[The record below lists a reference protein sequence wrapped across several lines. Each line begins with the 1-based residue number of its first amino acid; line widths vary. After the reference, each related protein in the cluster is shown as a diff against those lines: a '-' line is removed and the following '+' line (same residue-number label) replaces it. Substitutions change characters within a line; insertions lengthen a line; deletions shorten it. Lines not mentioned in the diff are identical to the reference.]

1 MTDLRESS
9 TAAQP
14 IPHETLPAL
23 FERQAAATPDAV
35 AVLSCAGEEL
45 TYRQLDER
53 TSRLARLL
61 VAHGLVRESIVAVA
75 LRRSPEYVIAVLAIL
90 KAGGVYLPVDPE
102 YPVSRLEFMLRDAA
116 PAVVVTDTAS
126 GGRLPRTGVPRIV
139 LDEQDTVDALAAV
152 PDEDLAT
159 APGGTGDPDQLAHVI
174 YTSGSTGTPKG
185 VGVTHRGVA
194 SLTVDHRYRGDAYA
208 RVLQHAPLAFD
219 ASTFELWVPLLSG
232 GAVVVAR
239 PGLLD
244 APALA
249 AVVTE
254 HRVTA
259 AFVSAGL
266 FKAVA
271 EEQPEC
277 FRGVRTLWTG
287 GDVVSPAAVRRVLD
301 ACPGV
306 TVHNAYGPTETSV
319 MATCRPVTDPREVP
333 APLPIGRMMDHR
345 SGHVLDERLRP
356 VAPGE
361 SGELYLTGAGLA
373 RGYLGRRGV
382 TAERF
387 VADPFGVPGERMY
400 RTGDIVAWT
409 PDGELDFR
417 GRADGQVKIRGF
429 RIEPGEIEA
438 VLEKH
443 PSVAH
448 ALVVPHEGQ
457 TGRRRQLV
465 AYVVPAST
473 AARPAPA
480 GQEDGRT
487 GQGTTAGQEDGA
499 TGQGTEAGRDQGN
512 GSAGTGHFT
521 FGTGFAAVE
530 LRAFAA
536 RALPEYLL
544 PAAFTVIDELPLTP
558 NGKLDR
564 AGLPE
569 PDFRGAAYRAP
580 RTEREEQLAGLF
592 AEVLGVERVGVDDD
606 FFTVGG
612 DSIQSIQLAT
622 RARARGLVLGA
633 QQIFEHRTVARL
645 AETLTD
651 SPARPAPVLG
661 ELPGG
666 GVGFLPH
673 LPVTRWVRDWGPG
686 FERFLQ
692 AMVLDLPAG
701 IDQEQLT
708 ATLGAVVDRH
718 DLLRARLVEDGG
730 GGLHVPPPG
739 TTDVGGLI
747 RRVEC
752 AGDWESESW
761 RAALMGEVD
770 AAAGRLDPAAGV
782 VAQFVW
788 FDTGPERGGRLLVA
802 LHHMVV
808 DGVSWRILMPDLA
821 TAWRQVRAGRTPRLS
836 PVGTSVRR
844 WAHALVEEAAR
855 PERVAELELWRSL
868 VDGPAPVLG
877 ARRLDPR
884 ADTVST
890 LTKTRVTLPVE
901 VTETLLT
908 TLPAAFRGGVND
920 GLLAALAVAVA
931 RWRRARGVK
940 EDSTLIRLEGHGR
953 EEAAAPGAD
962 LSRTVGWFTSVFPV
976 RLDVS
981 GADLEEV
988 LMGGAAAGRVV
999 KAVKEQLLA
1008 VPDKGIGYGLLRHL
1022 NPETSAALAGY
1033 GTGQVSFN
1041 YLGRFSAA
1049 SDMPE
1054 ELRGL
1059 GFTQA
1064 PGLADLAELDA
1075 GQDPDMTAPA
1085 ELDINAHVTD
1095 TPEGPRLGG
1104 LFTAPRGVL
1113 DPDEVRELAELWCQ
1127 ALKGL
1132 ARHATGPDAGGL
1144 TPSDV
1149 ALPSVTQGHIEDW
1162 ERRHPGLSD
1171 VWPASPLQSGLLFHS
1186 KVEAEA
1192 GGTFDSYHEQYVL
1205 HLSGTVDPA
1214 QLRVAAQALLDR
1226 HPVLRTAFVPG
1237 PDGGLVQLVVDGVR
1251 LPWTHLDLS
1260 GLDDGE
1266 RERAHERFLTDDLA
1280 AHFDPA
1286 APPMLRLAQ
1295 LTTAAGRH
1303 ELVLTVHHVLLDGWS
1318 LPLLIQDLLFLYAA
1332 DGDASG
1338 LPRAHSYRGYLTWL
1352 GKQDT
1357 RDSVRAWARELDGVT
1372 EPTLLA
1378 PQALDVPASG
1388 IGQADVPL
1396 TPARARDLARRAG
1409 DVGVTLNTLIQ
1420 GAWGVLLGGMTGR
1433 QDVVFSATV
1442 SGRPPALPGV
1452 DETVGMFLNTVPV
1465 RVRCAPGRPFAHLLT
1480 DLQQAQAALM
1490 DHHHVGL
1497 TEIQRATG
1505 LAPLFDTMIAFE
1517 SFPLDRA
1524 GIGEA
1529 SAAAGFSVVG
1539 MRTFTASHYPVTLF
1553 VYPDGPHPRLTL
1565 QYQRH
1570 AFAPEEAMALAA
1582 RFGRVLTELTA
1593 DVDKPVG
1600 GVDLLLPDE
1609 HAAPACEAHDT
1620 VTPEPGT
1627 TLVETWRRQVART
1640 PQATAVVCGD
1650 QALTYRELDARVRAL
1665 AAELTARGARP
1676 ESVVGLALP
1685 RSADLVTGML
1695 AILTAGAGYLPID
1708 PAYPGGRLDLIL
1720 GQARPVLI
1728 VTDTATSGALPRPDI
1743 PRLCIDDP
1751 GPATAAD
1758 RTPPEETARA
1768 ATPLPDH
1775 LAYVMYTSGSTG
1787 TPKGVMITH
1796 AGVVNGITQ
1805 LARRVGIDAHTHVL
1819 AGTSVNFDVSV
1830 FEILTTLSQGGR
1842 VEVVR
1847 DALVLAERETL
1858 AADVISTV
1866 PSVFAELGDR
1876 MGTITGLKTAVFAG
1890 EALPAALVDRIRRT
1904 LPWVRVINA
1913 YGQSESFYATTFT
1926 ADEGW
1931 RTTDGASAP
1940 IGTPIGNMRV
1950 YVLGPGLNPLPPG
1963 TVGELY
1969 VAGIVGRGYHRRPAL
1984 TADRFVADPYG
1995 PPGSRMYRT
2004 GDLARWNAEGQ
2015 LEYAGR
2021 ADDQVKI
2028 RGVRVEPA
2036 EVEAVLAGH
2045 PEVAQAVVV
2054 ARDSTVGPGKRLIGY
2069 VVPGAA
2075 DGGDRSGAART
2086 AALVDEIRDH
2096 LHERL
2101 PAHMVPAAVVP
2112 LTALPLTPN
2121 GKLDRKALPAP
2132 DVTGSA
2138 AYRAPRTPQEARLC
2152 DLFADVLGMARVGV
2166 DDNFFELGGHSLLA
2180 VNLVGRIRDAIG
2192 VDVPISAV
2200 LGARDVADL
2209 ARTLKNAS
2217 ATKRPAL
2224 RRMNRSAK

>member
-1 MTDLRESS
+1 MTDLREPS
-9 TAAQP
+9 TAARP

-35 AVLSCAGEEL
+35 ALVSAGGAEV

-53 TSRLARLL
+53 AARLARLL
-61 VAHGLVRESIVAVA
+61 GAHGVVRESIVAVA
-75 LRRSPEYVIAVLAIL
+75 LRRSPEYVVTVLAIL
-90 KAGGVYLPVDPE
+90 KAGGAYLPVDPA
-102 YPVSRLEFMLRDAA
+102 YPVERLEFMLRDAA
-116 PAVVVTDTAS
+116 PAVVVTDADS
-126 GGRLPRTGVPRIV
+126 GRRLPVTGAPRLV
-139 LDEQDTVDALAAV
+139 LDGRDTADALAAL
-152 PDEDLAT
+152 PDGDPAT
-159 APGGTGDPDQLAHVI
+159 PGATGHPDQLAYVI

-185 VGVTHRGVA
+185 VGVTHRGVV
-194 SLTVDHRYRGDAYA
+194 SLTTDRRYDDDAYA

-219 ASTFELWVPLLSG
+219 ASTFELWVPLLAG

-249 AVVTE
+249 DVITE
-254 HRVTA
+254 HRVSA

-266 FKAVA
+266 LKAVA
-271 EEQPEC
+271 EEQPDC
-277 FRGVRTLWTG
+277 FRGTRALWSG

-306 TVHNAYGPTETSV
+306 TVHNAYGPTEVSV
-319 MATCRPVTDPREVP
+319 LATCRPMSAPREVP
-333 APLPIGRMMDHR
+333 EPVPIGRMLDHR
-345 SGHVLDERLRP
+345 GGHVLDERLRP
-356 VAPGE
+356 VAVGE
-361 SGELYLTGAGLA
+361 PGELYLTGAGLA
-373 RGYLGRRGV
+373 RGYLGRRAL

-387 VADPFGVPGERMY
+387 VADPFGAPGERMY
-400 RTGDIVAWT
+400 RTGDVVAWT

-429 RIEPGEIEA
+429 RIEPGEVEA
-438 VLEKH
+438 ALEKH
-443 PSVAH
+443 PAVAH
-448 ALVVPHEGQ
+448 ALVVPHEGPA
-457 TGRRRQLV
+457 GRGRQLV
-465 AYVVPAST
+465 AYVVPAAT
-473 AARPAPA
+473 AGHPA
-480 GQEDGRT
+480 
-487 GQGTTAGQEDGA
+487 TAGQDG
-499 TGQGTEAGRDQGN
+499 GTALEGPAPG
-512 GSAGTGHFT
+512 GTGHFALAS
-521 FGTGFAAVE
+521 GFAAAE

-536 RALPEYLL
+536 RTLPEHLL
-544 PAAFTVIDELPLTP
+544 PAAFTVLDELPLTP

-569 PDFRGAAYRAP
+569 PHFRGAAYRAP
-580 RTEREEQLAGLF
+580 RTAREERLAELF
-592 AEVLGVERVGVDDD
+592 AEVLGVDRVGVDDD
-606 FFTVGG
+606 FFSVGG

-633 QQIFEHRTVARL
+633 QQVFEHRTVARL
-645 AETLTD
+645 AEAVAD
-651 SPARPAPVLG
+651 SAARPAPVLE

-666 GVGFLPH
+666 GEGFLPH
-673 LPVTRWVRDWGPG
+673 LPVTRWVRGWGPG

-692 AMVLDLPAG
+692 AMVLDLPVG
-701 IDQEQLT
+701 IRREQLT

-718 DLLRARLVEDGG
+718 DLLRARLVERDGG
-730 GGLHVPPPG
+730 GLDVRARGTVDVDGLV
-739 TTDVGGLI
+739 
-747 RRVEC
+747 RRVGC
-752 AGDWESESW
+752 AGDWESEHR
-761 RAALMGEVD
+761 RAELLDEVD

-788 FDTGPERGGRLLVA
+788 FDPGPERAGRLLVA
-802 LHHMVV
+802 LHHLVV

-821 TAWRQVRAGRTPRLS
+821 AAWRRVRDGRPPLLP

-855 PERVAELELWRSL
+855 PERTAELELWRSL
-868 VDGPAPVLG
+868 VDGPDPVLG
-877 ARRLDPR
+877 ARRLDPDT
-884 ADTVST
+884 DTVAT
-890 LTKTRVTLPVE
+890 LTRTRVRLPVA
-901 VTETLLT
+901 VTEALLT
-908 TLPAAFRGGVND
+908 TLPAAFRTGVND

-931 RWRRARGVK
+931 RWRRARGVA
-940 EDSTLIRLEGHGR
+940 EDTTLIRLEGHGR

-976 RLDVS
+976 RLDVA
-981 GADLEEV
+981 GADLEEA
-988 LMGGAAAGRVV
+988 LAGGPAAGRVV
-999 KAVKEQLLA
+999 KAVKEHLLA

-1022 NPETSAALAGY
+1022 NPRTAAVLARY

-1075 GQDPDMTAPA
+1075 GQDPRMAAPA

-1095 TPEGPRLGG
+1095 TPEGPRLGA

-1113 DPDEVRELAELWCQ
+1113 GPDEVQELAELWCA
-1127 ALKGL
+1127 ALRGL

-1149 ALPSVTQGHIEDW
+1149 ALPSATQADIEGW
-1162 ERRHPGLSD
+1162 ERSHPGLSD

-1186 KVEAEA
+1186 KLAAES
-1192 GGTFDSYHEQYVL
+1192 GGGFDSYHEQYVL
-1205 HLSGTVDPA
+1205 HLSGPVDPA
-1214 QLRVAAQALLDR
+1214 RLRGAAQALLDR

-1237 PDGGLVQLVVDGVR
+1237 PGGGLVQLVVDGVR
-1251 LPWTHLDLS
+1251 LPWTHRDLG
-1260 GLDDGE
+1260 GLDDEE
-1266 RERAHERFLTDDLA
+1266 RERARERFLADDLA

-1295 LTTAAGRH
+1295 LTTAAERH
-1303 ELVLTVHHVLLDGWS
+1303 DLVLTVHHALLDGWS
-1318 LPLLIQDLLFLYAA
+1318 LPLLVQDLLHLYAA
-1332 DGDASG
+1332 DGDPSG
-1338 LPRAHSYRGYLTWL
+1338 LPRARSYREYLTWL
-1352 GKQDT
+1352 ERRGT
-1357 RDSVRAWARELDGVT
+1357 EDSVRAWARELDGVT

-1378 PQALDVPASG
+1378 PGALDAPASG
-1388 IGQADVPL
+1388 VGQADVPL

-1409 DVGVTLNTLIQ
+1409 DAGVTLNTLVQ
-1420 GAWGVLLGGMTGR
+1420 GAWGVLLGGVTGR
-1433 QDVVFSATV
+1433 RDVVFSATV

-1465 RVRCAPGRPFAHLLT
+1465 RVRCAPDVPFAQLLT
-1480 DLQQAQAALM
+1480 DLQRAQAALM
-1490 DHHHVGL
+1490 DHHQIGL

-1505 LAPLFDTMIAFE
+1505 LAPLFDTMVAFE

-1529 SAAAGFSVVG
+1529 SAAAGFSVTG
-1539 MRTFTASHYPVTLF
+1539 LRAFTASHYPVTLF

-1570 AFAPEEAMALAA
+1570 AFTPEEATALAA
-1582 RFGRVLTELTA
+1582 RFGSVLTQLTA
-1593 DVDKPVG
+1593 DPRRPVG

-1609 HAAPACEAHDT
+1609 HAALTAEPHDT
-1620 VTPEPGT
+1620 LAPEAGT
-1627 TLVETWRRQVART
+1627 TLPQLWRRQVART
-1640 PQATAVVCGD
+1640 PDAPAVVHGD
-1650 QALTYRELDARVRAL
+1650 RSLTYRELDARVRAL
-1665 AAELTARGARP
+1665 AAELTARGVRP

-1720 GQARPVLI
+1720 GQARPELI
-1728 VTDTATSGALPRPDI
+1728 LTDTATAGALPRPDI
-1743 PRLCIDDP
+1743 PRLCLDAP
-1751 GPATAAD
+1751 GPAAD
-1758 RTPPEETARA
+1758 PGRPLPDR
-1768 ATPLPDH
+1768 TPLPDH

-1796 AGVVNGITQ
+1796 AAVVNGITQ
-1805 LARRVGIDAHTHVL
+1805 LAHRVGIDARTHML
-1819 AGTSVNFDVSV
+1819 AATSVNFDVSV
-1830 FEILTTLSQGGR
+1830 FEILTTLSRGGR
-1842 VEVVR
+1842 VEMAR
-1847 DALVLAERETL
+1847 DALVLAERDTL
-1858 AADVISTV
+1858 SADVISTV

-1876 MGTITGLKTAVFAG
+1876 MGTVTGLKTAVFAG
-1890 EALPAALVDRIRRT
+1890 EALPAALVDRIREA
-1904 LPWVRVINA
+1904 LPWVRVVNA

-1931 RTTDGASAP
+1931 RSTGAASAP
-1940 IGTPIGNMRV
+1940 IGTPIGNMRA
-1950 YVLGPGLNPLPPG
+1950 YVLGPGLTPLPPG
-1963 TVGELY
+1963 AVGELY

-2004 GDLARWNAEGQ
+2004 GDLARRDPEGQ
-2015 LEYAGR
+2015 LGYAGR

-2036 EVEAVLAGH
+2036 EVEAVLTGH

-2054 ARDSTVGPGKRLIGY
+2054 ARDTTTGTGKRLVGY
-2069 VVPGAA
+2069 VVPRTAD
-2075 DGGDRSGAART
+2075 DGGPAAATRT
-2086 AALVDEIRDH
+2086 AALADTLRDH
-2096 LHERL
+2096 LQERL
-2101 PAHMVPAAVVP
+2101 PAHMVPAAVMP

-2121 GKLDRKALPAP
+2121 GKLDRASLPAP
-2132 DVTGSA
+2132 DVTGAA
-2138 AYRAPRTPQEARLC
+2138 AYRAPRTPQETHLC
-2152 DLFADVLGMARVGV
+2152 DLFAEVLGLERVGV
-2166 DDNFFELGGHSLLA
+2166 DDNFFDLGGHSLLA
-2180 VNLVGRIRDAIG
+2180 VGLVGRLRDALG
-2192 VDVPISAV
+2192 VDVPVRAV
-2200 LGARDVADL
+2200 LSARDVADL

-2224 RRMNRSAK
+2224 RRMNRSATS